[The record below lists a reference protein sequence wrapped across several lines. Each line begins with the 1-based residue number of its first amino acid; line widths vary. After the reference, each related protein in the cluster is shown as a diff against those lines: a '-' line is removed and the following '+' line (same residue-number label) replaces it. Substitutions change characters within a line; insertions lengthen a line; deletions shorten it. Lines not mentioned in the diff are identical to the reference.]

1 MTGAVYSKIESDSET
16 IFWHEARINCPR
28 QLARTKIEGGS
39 SMAKGFN
46 RPGGSRPGG
55 GGGGMM
61 AQIKALQEQMEVTQ
75 AQLAVETVTASV
87 GGGAI
92 KVTMTG
98 AQVCKSV
105 TIDPEL
111 LKDADAEMLQDL
123 VLSAVN
129 MALDQS
135 RKLADD
141 RMGPLAGG
149 LSGLGL

>member
-1 MTGAVYSKIESDSET
+1 
-16 IFWHEARINCPR
+16 
-28 QLARTKIEGGS
+28 
-39 SMAKGFN
+39 MAKGFN
-46 RPGGSRPGG
+46 RQPGGMPG

-61 AQIKALQEQMEVTQ
+61 QQIKKMQEQLAAAQ
-75 AQLAVETVTASV
+75 ASLAEETVTASA

-98 AQVCKSV
+98 DQRCMGVE
-105 TIDPEL
+105 IDPDL

-129 MALDQS
+129 LALDQS
-135 RKLADD
+135 RDLAEK
-141 RMGPLAGG
+141 RLGPLAGG